1 MGTHVTASSA
11 TRSARA
17 RHRRHAGGAIVYAA
31 IVLLVLIGFVG
42 LAIDWGY
49 MTWTAQKLQNGADAA
64 ALAGAQE
71 VWWSKSAA
79 REQAI
84 TYAAYNEAGGKP
96 VTLRDNLTNDPNG
109 DVIIGIYSRAAGT
122 FTPSTSRTQANSVRV
137 VARRQT
143 NSAAGALPLFFGP
156 IFGKKTSEVARYA
169 IAIAIG
175 GPAENSV
182 ISLNN
187 SDPKSFYI

>member
-1 MGTHVTASSA
+1 MNADFSIATSSR
-11 TRSARA
+11 TPRV

-84 TYAAYNEAGGKP
+84 AFAAYNEAGGKL
-96 VTLRDNLTNDPNG
+96 VTLRDNVTNDPNG
-109 DVIIGIYSRAAGT
+109 
-122 FTPSTSRTQANSVRV
+122 
-137 VARRQT
+137 
-143 NSAAGALPLFFGP
+143 
-156 IFGKKTSEVARYA
+156 
-169 IAIAIG
+169 
-175 GPAENSV
+175 
-182 ISLNN
+182 
-187 SDPKSFYI
+187 